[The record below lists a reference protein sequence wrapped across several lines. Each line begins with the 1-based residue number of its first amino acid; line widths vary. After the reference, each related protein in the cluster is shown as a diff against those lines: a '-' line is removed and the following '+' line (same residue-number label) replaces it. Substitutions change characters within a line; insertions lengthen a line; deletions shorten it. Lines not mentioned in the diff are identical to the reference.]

1 MPNVY
6 DDYSISLNII
16 LLILYVVLNLNQHI
30 LNDFDTKS
38 FDVPQSRDHNTQVI
52 FCNKVVA
59 SVLYSIESWIIDALP
74 SGFDAIY
81 VRQFSPDV
89 IQMTRLWIYIFY
101 HCTFKTKHNMHEIL
115 MWSVFIW
122 PEFHFVLHFI
132 WIYGTQTIQNRA
144 CIHYHERL
152 MKFC

>member
-89 IQMTRLWIYIFY
+89 IQMTRL
-101 HCTFKTKHNMHEIL
+101 
-115 MWSVFIW
+115 
-122 PEFHFVLHFI
+122 
-132 WIYGTQTIQNRA
+132 
-144 CIHYHERL
+144 
-152 MKFC
+152 